1 MWNCARMRQ
10 VQRYFQII
18 TSPHTHSSLK
28 KRGLVPSPNL
38 LSQNLHQGSRCVR
51 QTSAPK
57 NGRARWSR
65 SSQTGQAPVT
75 TPARGPDH
83 QHEAELLPWVSFTR
97 RPQASRREDCSQA
110 FPPLVRP
117 SGPQVVGSLQEGQGS
132 LAQWEQSGHQTSL
145 PPLHVWVLLTPTTLS
160 YRRVRGQ
167 APCLPADVTGCCLR
181 GWWERE
187 TTLLLLLGP
196 VLVTGGSASLA
207 AA

>member
-1 MWNCARMRQ
+1 MELCPHEAGSEVFPNHHFATYTFLTQETGSGPISKSPESKSPPGLQACASDKR
-10 VQRYFQII
+10 
-18 TSPHTHSSLK
+18 PK
-28 KRGLVPSPNL
+28 KRPCAVEPELPDWAGT
-38 LSQNLHQGSRCVR
+38 G
-51 QTSAPK
+51 PK
-57 NGRARWSR
+57 
-65 SSQTGQAPVT
+65 
-75 TPARGPDH
+75 PARGPDH